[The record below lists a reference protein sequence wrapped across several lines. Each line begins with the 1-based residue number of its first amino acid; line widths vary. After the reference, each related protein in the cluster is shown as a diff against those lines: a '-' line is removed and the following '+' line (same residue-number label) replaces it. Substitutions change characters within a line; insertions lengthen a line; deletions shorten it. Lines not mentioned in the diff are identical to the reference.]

1 MFANLLDTVR
11 NTVAVLITAS
21 GVLSLALF
29 IAWIR
34 RRNFFLLYFGIG
46 AAMYGV
52 RLFLAPG
59 PQAGGTA
66 VLLITLVIPIPL
78 VLVMS
83 ETVAPDWRK
92 ARPCVVAGYV
102 LTAVIP
108 RRARLS
114 CVVPAIYTGV

>member
-66 VLLITLVIPIPL
+66 VPLITLVIPIPL
-78 VLVMS
+78 GCFLS
-83 ETVAPDWRK
+83 RTVAPTLRK
-92 ARPCVVAGYV
+92 TLRWICADQCFAGG
-102 LTAVIP
+102 
-108 RRARLS
+108 RALAHCS
-114 CVVPAIYTGV
+114 LPVCAAT

>member
-29 IAWIR
+29 IAWIH

-66 VLLITLVIPIPL
+66 GLLVTLVVSIPL
-78 VLVMS
+78 GLFMS
-83 ETVAPDWRK
+83 GTVAPGLAK
-92 ARPCVVAGYV
+92 AS
-102 LTAVIP
+102 P
-108 RRARLS
+108 RDCRRYCCACAL
-114 CVVPAIYTGV
+114 